1 MIEENGTL
9 LVRLG
14 HQILDGTPATELD
27 PEEAIPFAQ
36 VGVTYLD
43 NCRVAPK
50 TVVA

>member
-1 MIEENGTL
+1 MADVGTE

-14 HQILDGTPATELD
+14 HLILDGTPAAEDD
-27 PEEAIPFAQ
+27 PDEKIPFAQ
-36 VGVTYLD
+36 VDVTVTD